1 MVEGISVMRVLSK
14 RRIISAEP
22 SMEADKTQAKIMALA
37 KELGREIHLF
47 PSSATPSNKSLST
60 LTSHSSESEDFYD
73 FTNED
78 YYRVLKHRKEERFLK
93 TRKIREA
100 EEAELRS
107 KITKAVIRVRF
118 PNNYTLEVKFHS
130 SETVQ
135 SLMDLLMKVVA
146 RPDLPFYIYTTPPKK
161 QVKEMSKD
169 FYSLGFAPGAIVYF
183 SYDLPNVDP
192 SIAYI

>member
-1 MVEGISVMRVLSK
+1 MVEGISVMRILSK
-14 RRIISAEP
+14 RRILSAEP
-22 SMEADKTQAKIMALA
+22 SIMADKTQAKIMAVA

-47 PSSATPSNKSLST
+47 PTSATPSNKSLSA
-60 LTSHSSESEDFYD
+60 LTSHSGESEDFYD
-73 FTNED
+73 FTKED

-93 TRKIREA
+93 TCKLREA
-100 EEAELRS
+100 EEAERRS
-107 KITKAVIRVRF
+107 KITKAVIRVCF
-118 PNNYTLEVKFHS
+118 PNNYTLEAKFHP

-146 RPDLPFYIYTTPPKK
+146 RLDLPFYIYTTPPKK

-169 FYSLGFAPGAIVYF
+169 FYSLGFAPGAKVYF
-183 SYDLPNVDP
+183 SYDLPNVDS